1 MEYYEDMNFYLVIA
15 LAALNLGIL
24 IFIAVGISQVCDFKN
39 FIRFE
44 LSHLEFTLKY
54 KLGNF
59 FDTFRRRRT
68 EMSDERI

>member
-1 MEYYEDMNFYLVIA
+1 MEYYEDTNFYLVIA
-15 LAALNLGIL
+15 LVVLNLGIL

-44 LSHLEFTLKY
+44 LTHFEFMLKY

-59 FDTFRRRRT
+59 FDTLFKRRT
-68 EMSDERI
+68 EMSDEGA